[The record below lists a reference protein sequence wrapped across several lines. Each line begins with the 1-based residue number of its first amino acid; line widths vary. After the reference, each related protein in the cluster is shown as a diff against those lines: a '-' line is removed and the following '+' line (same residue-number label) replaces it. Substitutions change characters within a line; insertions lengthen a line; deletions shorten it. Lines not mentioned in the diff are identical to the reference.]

1 MEAAAKD
8 RSGRQRVF
16 TLRSGVDPVVIL
28 SSDTVAV
35 GPGQEARLPVRVRN
49 QGRRVESYRVEV
61 VGAPSAFARV
71 DPSTVSVLPGREAE
85 VDVWFNP
92 PAGASTP
99 TGALPFAVRATSEVE
114 ASSSAAAEGHIE
126 LSGVAGLQAWCANT
140 SRKAR
145 WKANFPLEF
154 ANHGN
159 AAVRLAVVAHDPS
172 GEVRI
177 TVSDEVVDLQP
188 GGRSTSNVTAKVRQ
202 PFLRGNA
209 VNRIIQ
215 ARCQS
220 LPFGAERP
228 EPGAAPPPD
237 DPNSRTFQLTM
248 VQRPILSKI
257 VVLAAVLV
265 IGLLAALVV
274 LQLRGDDEVAL
285 GLATP
290 EAPPEF
296 TAEPQGS
303 SVIFLQW
310 TKVPNAVGYEVRET
324 TEEGEATG
332 AAIGELDAATLNF
345 PVEDLEPGSQHCYA
359 VVAVGPEGA
368 GNSRPS
374 THQCATTGA
383 ASPLP
388 QPTELQVTPLG
399 AGSFEL
405 AWTYPPTEGVEFR
418 VLVDNAEQP
427 TPLAASPGTVVLLQ
441 REAAYTAS
449 IAVLAVRGEERSDPS
464 PPVSVTVD
472 ALTPASVAATVT
484 TPTVPVTV
492 APPPGQ
498 TTVPSPGQTTLPPSA
513 TTTTTTATTVAPT
526 TTVPG
531 TDSLEDVTGTWA
543 AIYEPPVLAPPA
555 GEGRDAVAANL
566 AAQIGVDAAE
576 FELLSNRDTVIVDES
591 GQSSFAETN
600 VTPDVG
606 WLYREADSR
615 RAANRLCSAV
625 AEGKCRPRFIEGAA
639 AAAARGAAT
648 VVVLQTAP
656 ATTSLADLDAAL
668 KARRD
673 ALDRKSVFVLDGA
686 DYEGFTPG
694 EVVIFVPT
702 TSADVPTICAAIA
715 PEPCPPPVVLVPRGG

>member
-1 MEAAAKD
+1 
-8 RSGRQRVF
+8 
-16 TLRSGVDPVVIL
+16 VDPVVIL

-71 DPSTVSVLPGREAE
+71 DPSSVSVLPGREAE

-140 SRKAR
+140 SHKAR
-145 WKANFPLEF
+145 WKATYPLEF

-177 TVSDEVVDLQP
+177 TVSEEVVDLQP
-188 GGRSTSNVTAKVRQ
+188 GGRATSNVTAKVRQ
-202 PFLRGNA
+202 PFLRGNP

-220 LPFGAERP
+220 LPFGGERP

-257 VVLAAVLV
+257 VVLAAVLLL
-265 IGLLAALVV
+265 GLLAALVV
-274 LQLRGDDEVAL
+274 LQLRGDNEVAL
-285 GLATP
+285 GLAAP

-296 TAEPQGS
+296 TAEAQGS
-303 SVIFLQW
+303 TVIFLQW

-374 THQCATTGA
+374 AHQCTTTGA
-383 ASPLP
+383 ASQLP
-388 QPTELQVTPLG
+388 QPTDLQVNPLG

-405 AWTYPPTEGVEFR
+405 TWTYPPTEGVDFR

-427 TPLAASPGTVVLLQ
+427 TPLAGSPGTVVLLQ

-449 IAVLAVRGEERSDPS
+449 IAVLAVRGDERSDPS
-464 PPVSVTVD
+464 APVSVEVE

-498 TTVPSPGQTTLPPSA
+498 TTLPPPGQTTLPPTG
-513 TTTTTTATTVAPT
+513 TTTVTTTATTVAPT
-526 TTVPG
+526 TTLPG
-531 TDSLEDVTGTWA
+531 TDSLGDITGTWA
-543 AIYEPPVLAPPA
+543 AVYEPPVLAPPA
-555 GEGRDAVAANL
+555 GEGRDAVAATL

-591 GQSSFAETN
+591 GQPSFAETN

-606 WLYREADSR
+606 WLYLEAANR

-639 AAAARGAAT
+639 AATARQGAT
-648 VVVLQTAP
+648 VVVLQTVP
-656 ATTSLADLDAAL
+656 ATTSLADLDTAIE
-668 KARRD
+668 ARRD

-686 DYEGFTPG
+686 AYEGFSPG
-694 EVVIFVPT
+694 DVVVYVPT
-702 TSADVPTICAAIA
+702 TSAEVPAICAAIA